1 MIVNKLVVNCTK
13 FVSEMLELEFFDS
26 SSKYGVVKATV
37 HKTGKLGFSSG
48 ASKYMNLENASYL
61 NIGLNKSDKEDDC
74 LYLVEVKNET
84 DKSFKIVKAGDYFYV
99 FIKNILRDLNIDY
112 KNESVIYDIEEI
124 EQGEKKIYKLCR
136 RKRK

>member
-1 MIVNKLVVNCTK
+1 MIANKLIVNCTK

-26 SSKYGVVKATV
+26 SSKYGVIKATV

-48 ASKYMNLENASYL
+48 ASKYMNLENVSYL
-61 NIGLNKSDKEDDC
+61 SIGLNKSDKEDDC
-74 LYLVEVKNET
+74 LYLVQVKNET

>member
-1 MIVNKLVVNCTK
+1 
-13 FVSEMLELEFFDS
+13 MLDLDFFDS
-26 SSKYGVVKATV
+26 SSKYGVIKATV

-48 ASKYMNLENASYL
+48 ASKFMKLEEISYV
-61 NIGLNKSDKEDDC
+61 NIGLNKADSNDKC
-74 LYLVEVKNET
+74 LYILEVSQET

-99 FIKNILRDLNIDY
+99 HIKNILRELNIDY

-124 EQGEKKIYKLCR
+124 NHSGNKIYKLCR